1 MRGLRNTV
9 CMAAVCLMTAVT
21 AHGAIIDFTDGTAAE
36 GSTDNPYTYTVDV
49 GGTTVD
55 VILTASSDWAGA
67 VPFFT
72 NWDARGEGLGFT
84 DHFGTYKSWVDNMSN
99 PLTGTQDAGDTEKL
113 TITFEINGSPATVD
127 LGDTGLSCAIENGAM
142 MINGTAFNA
151 DGITLANAAGLSE
164 ITFEANG
171 SGGNNRGVITT
182 LEIENAVPEPATM
195 SLLGLGGLGILAR
208 RRRR

>member
-1 MRGLRNTV
+1 
-9 CMAAVCLMTAVT
+9 MAAVCLMTAVT

-36 GSTDNPYTYTVDV
+36 GSTDNPFIYTVDV
-49 GGTTVD
+49 DGTMVD
-55 VILTASSDWAGA
+55 VILTAGSDWTGPEA
-67 VPFFT
+67 FFT
-72 NWDARGEGLGFT
+72 NWDARGEGLGFR
-84 DHFGTYKSWVDNMSN
+84 DQSGKYKSWVDDMSN
-99 PLTGTQDAGDTEKL
+99 PLTGTEGVGDTEKL

-127 LGDTGLSCAIENGAM
+127 LGDTGLSYAIGNGAM
-142 MINGTAFNA
+142 MINDIAFNA
-151 DGITLANAAGLSE
+151 DGIALANAAGLSE

-171 SGGNNRGVITT
+171 SPSNDRGVITT